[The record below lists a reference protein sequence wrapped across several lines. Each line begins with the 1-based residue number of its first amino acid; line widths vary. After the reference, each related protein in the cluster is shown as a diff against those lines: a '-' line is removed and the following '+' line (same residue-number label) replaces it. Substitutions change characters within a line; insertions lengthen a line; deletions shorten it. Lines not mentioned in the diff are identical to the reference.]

1 MIRLGPTCTG
11 CCVRS
16 ITYNQWQA
24 VHIRTTIS
32 PGNDKYKILWHFN
45 VKTDKFIEHM
55 RPDMVCIVK
64 QKRQCQIFDFAIP
77 GDQNM
82 AIKEQEKIDKYYD
95 LRIELQKV

>member
-1 MIRLGPTCTG
+1 
-11 CCVRS
+11 
-16 ITYNQWQA
+16 
-24 VHIRTTIS
+24 
-32 PGNDKYKILWHFN
+32 
-45 VKTDKFIEHM
+45 M